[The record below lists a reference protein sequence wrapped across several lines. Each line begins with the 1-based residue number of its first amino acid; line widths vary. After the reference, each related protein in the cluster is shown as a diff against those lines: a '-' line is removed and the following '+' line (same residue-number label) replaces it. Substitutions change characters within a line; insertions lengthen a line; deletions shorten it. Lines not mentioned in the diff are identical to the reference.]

1 MVLLQGMNKRKI
13 INDPVYGFIT
23 IPSELVFD
31 LMEHPI
37 FQRLRRIKQLG
48 LTHYV
53 YPGALHTR
61 FHHALGAM
69 HLMTQAIKVLQQ
81 KGVEITQE
89 EADAAII
96 AILLHDIGHGPFSHT
111 LEHTI
116 INVHHED
123 LTVFLMEKLNKDFD
137 GALTLAIKIFKKDYP
152 KKFLYQLVSSQLDMD
167 RMDYLNRDSF
177 FTGVAEGVIG
187 YDRIIK
193 MLSVVDNELVI
204 EEKGIYSIEKF
215 LLARRI
221 MYWQVYLHKTVLS
234 AEQMLIKALKRAKW
248 LVQNGKTVFASDSLL
263 FFLEN
268 DITKNNLKAQKEAV
282 LNYYTTLDDVDIV
295 GSLKNWCRHED
306 KVLSYLSQGLV
317 NRKLFALEI
326 REAPISSDEIMTVRL
341 KLRNELGGN
350 ISDEDLNYLVFTGS
364 ESNRTYSKGKQE
376 IKVKFK
382 NGNVK
387 RISEFSDFE
396 ISPKSVTKYY
406 ICYLKNS
413 NI

>member
-1 MVLLQGMNKRKI
+1 MNKRKI

-23 IPSELVFD
+23 VPFDLVFD
-31 LMEHPI
+31 IIEHPI

-69 HLMTQAIKVLQQ
+69 HLMRRAIKVLRQ
-81 KGVEITQE
+81 KNIDITEE
-89 EADAAII
+89 EAEAVTL
-96 AILLHDIGHGPFSHT
+96 AILLHDVGHGPFSHT

-116 INVHHED
+116 MNLHHED
-123 LTVFLMEKLNKDFD
+123 LSILLMEMLNKEFN
-137 GALTLAIKIFKKDYP
+137 GALDLAIKIFKKEYP

-187 YDRIIK
+187 YDRIIQ
-193 MLSVVDNELVI
+193 MLSVVNNELVV

-234 AEQMLIKALKRAKW
+234 AEQMLIRILKRAKY
-248 LVQNGKTVFASDSLL
+248 LVSEGQELHASNSLMY
-263 FFLEN
+263 FLS
-268 DITKNNLKAQKEAV
+268 KNVSKKDLDTDKKEI
-282 LNYYTTLDDVDIV
+282 LNHFINLDDIDVVSAIKEWTN
-295 GSLKNWCRHED
+295 SSD
-306 KVLSYLSQGLV
+306 KVLSYLSKQII
-317 NRKLFALEI
+317 NRQLFKIEI
-326 REAPISSDEIMTVRL
+326 KNNPYKCDEIKKFRH
-341 KLRNELGGN
+341 KLRNEINNN
-350 ISDEDLNYLVFTGS
+350 ISDKDLEYLVFTGS

-382 NGNVK
+382 DGNILP
-387 RISEFSDFE
+387 ISEFSDFE
-396 ISPKSVTKYY
+396 ISPKSITKYY
-406 ICYLKNS
+406 ICYPKFLH
-413 NI
+413 I

>member
-1 MVLLQGMNKRKI
+1 MNKRKI

-23 IPSELVFD
+23 IPFDLVFD
-31 LMEHPI
+31 LIEHPI

-69 HLMTQAIKVLQQ
+69 HLMQQAIKVLRQ
-81 KGVEITQE
+81 KEVEITETE
-89 EADAAII
+89 EQAAII

-116 INVHHED
+116 INIHHED
-123 LTVFLMEKLNKDFD
+123 LSVFLMEVLNEEFD
-137 GALTLAIKIFKKDYP
+137 GQLDLAIKIFKKEYP

-193 MLSVVDNELVI
+193 MLSVVNNELVI

-215 LLARRI
+215 LIARRI
-221 MYWQVYLHKTVLS
+221 MYWQVYLHRTVLS
-234 AEQMLIKALKRAKW
+234 AEQMLIRALTRAKF
-248 LVQNGKTVFASDSLL
+248 LAQHGQKVFASESLSH
-263 FFLEN
+263 FLHQSIQPK
-268 DITKNNLKAQKEAV
+268 DLIIQKNEILKHYIQ
-282 LNYYTTLDDVDIV
+282 LDDVDITS
-295 GSLKNWCRHED
+295 SLKKWCTHDD
-306 KVLSYLSQGLV
+306 KVLSFISNGLV
-317 NRKLFALEI
+317 NRKLFQIEVQDKPFECDKINQI
-326 REAPISSDEIMTVRL
+326 RQRVRQKVDE
-341 KLRNELGGN
+341 N
-350 ISDEDLNYLVFTGS
+350 ISDEDLDYLVFTGS

-376 IKVKFK
+376 IFVKFK
-382 NGNVK
+382 NNKIAPISNV
-387 RISEFSDFE
+387 SDFE
-396 ISPKSVTKYY
+396 ISPKVVTKHY
-406 ICYLKNS
+406 ICYPKFL

>member
-1 MVLLQGMNKRKI
+1 MNKRKI

-23 IPSELVFD
+23 IPFELVFD

-69 HLMTQAIKVLQQ
+69 HLMIQAIKVLRD
-81 KGVEITQE
+81 KGVEITEE
-89 EADAAII
+89 EAKAVII

-116 INVHHED
+116 IDIHHED
-123 LTVFLMEKLNKDFD
+123 LSVFFMEKLNESFD
-137 GALTLAIKIFKKDYP
+137 GALDLAIKIFKKDYH

-187 YDRIIK
+187 YDRIIN
-193 MLSVVDNELVI
+193 MLSVVDNELVV

-221 MYWQVYLHKTVLS
+221 MYWQVYLHRTVLG
-234 AEQMLIKALKRAKW
+234 AEQMLIRALQRAKW
-248 LVQNGKTVFASDSLL
+248 LTQNGEKVFASESLA
-263 FFLEN
+263 FFLKK
-268 DITKNNLKAQKEAV
+268 DISKKDLLEEKEEVLKHYAE
-282 LNYYTTLDDVDIV
+282 LDDVDIV
-295 GSLKNWCRHED
+295 SGLKSWCNHND
-306 KVLSYLSQGLV
+306 KVLSYLSKGLIKR
-317 NRKLFALEI
+317 NLFQVEI
-326 REAPISSDEIMTVRL
+326 KETPIKSDYELHIRH
-341 KLRNELGGN
+341 KLRNKLGGD
-350 ISDEDLNYLVFTGS
+350 ISDEDLEYLVFTGS

-382 NGNVK
+382 DGRVK
-387 RISEFSDFE
+387 RISDFSDFE
-396 ISPKSVTKYY
+396 ISPKSITKFY
-406 ICYLKNS
+406 ICYPKFLNLMD
-413 NI
+413 

>member
-1 MVLLQGMNKRKI
+1 MNKRKI

-23 IPSELVFD
+23 IPFELIFD
-31 LMEHPI
+31 LIEHPI

-69 HLMTQAIKVLQQ
+69 HLMLQAIKVLQQ
-81 KGVEITQE
+81 KGIEITQE
-89 EADAAII
+89 EAEAAII

-116 INVHHED
+116 INLHHED
-123 LTVFLMEKLNKDFD
+123 LSILFMEKLNEDFN
-137 GALTLAIKIFKKDYP
+137 GALTLAIKIFKKEYH

-187 YDRIIK
+187 YDRIIE
-193 MLSVVDNELVI
+193 MLSVVNNELVV

-248 LVQNGKTVFASDSLL
+248 LVQKGEKVSASESLL
-263 FFLEN
+263 FFLEKN
-268 DITKNNLKAQKEAV
+268 ITTGNLSAQKDEV
-282 LNYYTTLDDVDIV
+282 LVHYALLDDVDIV
-295 GSLKNWCRHED
+295 GGLKSWCNHSD
-306 KVLSYLSQGLV
+306 KVLAYLSKGLI
-317 NRKLFALEI
+317 NRNLFTLEI
-326 REAPISSDEIMTVRL
+326 KETPINSDRVSSMRH
-341 KLRNELGGN
+341 KLRNKFGNN
-350 ISDEDLNYLVFTGS
+350 ISDEDLKYLVFTGS

-382 NGNVK
+382 NGKVK

-406 ICYLKNS
+406 ICYPKFL

>member
-1 MVLLQGMNKRKI
+1 MNKRKI

-23 IPSELVFD
+23 IPFELIFD
-31 LMEHPI
+31 LIEHPI

-69 HLMTQAIKVLQQ
+69 HLMIQAIKVLQQ
-81 KGVEITQE
+81 KGIEITQD
-89 EADAAII
+89 EAEAATI

-116 INVHHED
+116 INIYHED
-123 LTVFLMEKLNKDFD
+123 LSILFMEKLNEDFN
-137 GALTLAIKIFKKDYP
+137 GALSLAIKIFKKDYH

-193 MLSVVDNELVI
+193 MLSVVNNELVI

-248 LVQNGKTVFASDSLL
+248 LVQKGEKVFASESLQ
-263 FFLEN
+263 FFLEK
-268 DITKNNLKAQKEAV
+268 DITTANLLPQKDEV
-282 LNYYTTLDDVDIV
+282 LAHYALLDDVDIV
-295 GSLKNWCRHED
+295 SGLKSWCNHED
-306 KVLSYLSQGLV
+306 KVLAYLSKGLV
-317 NRKLFALEI
+317 YRNLFTLEI
-326 REAPISSDEIMTVRL
+326 GETTINSDRVSAIRL
-341 KLRNELGGN
+341 NLQNKLGED
-350 ISDEDLNYLVFTGS
+350 ITDEDLAYLVFTGS

-382 NGNVK
+382 NGKVK

-406 ICYLKNS
+406 ICYPKNL
-413 NI
+413 NV

>member
-1 MVLLQGMNKRKI
+1 MNKRKI

-23 IPSELVFD
+23 IPFELIFD
-31 LMEHPI
+31 LIEHPI

-69 HLMTQAIKVLQQ
+69 HLMIQAIKVLQQ
-81 KGVEITQE
+81 KDIEITQE

-123 LTVFLMEKLNKDFD
+123 LSILFMEKLNEEFD
-137 GALTLAIKIFKKDYP
+137 GALSLAIKIFKKDYH

-187 YDRIIK
+187 YDRIIE
-193 MLSVVDNELVI
+193 MLSVVNNELVI

-248 LVQNGKTVFASDSLL
+248 LVQKGEKVFASESLQ
-263 FFLEN
+263 FFLEK
-268 DITKNNLKAQKEAV
+268 DITTSNLLAQKDEILGHYA
-282 LNYYTTLDDVDIV
+282 LLDDVDIV
-295 GSLKNWCRHED
+295 SGLKSWCNHED
-306 KVLSYLSQGLV
+306 KVLAYLSKGLIY
-317 NRKLFALEI
+317 RSLFTLKIGEVPINSDRVSDI
-326 REAPISSDEIMTVRL
+326 RH
-341 KLRNELGGN
+341 KLRNKLEED
-350 ISDEDLNYLVFTGS
+350 ITDEDLTYLVFTGS

-382 NGNVK
+382 NGKVK

-406 ICYLKNS
+406 ICYPKIS

>member
-1 MVLLQGMNKRKI
+1 MNKRKI

-23 IPSELVFD
+23 IPFELIFD
-31 LMEHPI
+31 LIEHPV

-69 HLMTQAIKVLQQ
+69 HLMIQAIKVLQQ
-81 KGVEITQE
+81 KGIEITKD
-89 EADAAII
+89 EAEAAII

-116 INVHHED
+116 IDIHHED
-123 LTVFLMEKLNKDFD
+123 LSILFMEKLNEDFN
-137 GALTLAIKIFKKDYP
+137 GALTLAIKIFKKDYH

-187 YDRIIK
+187 YDRIIE
-193 MLSVVDNELVI
+193 MLSVVNNELVI

-248 LVQNGKTVFASDSLL
+248 LVQQGESVFASESLK
-263 FFLEN
+263 FFLEKN
-268 DITKNNLKAQKEAV
+268 ITTGNLAVQKDEV
-282 LNYYTTLDDVDIV
+282 LRHYALLDDVDIV
-295 GSLKNWCRHED
+295 GGLKNWCSHDD
-306 KVLSYLSQGLV
+306 KVLAYLSKGLI
-317 NRKLFALEI
+317 NRNLFTLEI
-326 REAPISSDEIMTVRL
+326 KETPINSDRVNNIRH
-341 KLRNELGGN
+341 KLRSKLGED
-350 ISDEDLNYLVFTGS
+350 ISDEDLTYLAFTGS
-364 ESNRTYSKGKQE
+364 ESNRTYSKGKKE

-382 NGNVK
+382 NGKIK

-406 ICYLKNS
+406 ICYPKFLNV
-413 NI
+413 